1 MRQSHLSAVNESQSL
16 CISVSSAQSKYD
28 QSCYNTLGVHMKFQS
43 IDYESS
49 FSFTYYF
56 IIKARLNFIYYGNNA
71 DLKSNLEIPLAG
83 VQSAL
88 I

>member
-1 MRQSHLSAVNESQSL
+1 
-16 CISVSSAQSKYD
+16 
-28 QSCYNTLGVHMKFQS
+28 MKFQS